1 MTLSQ
6 DPEPSLPTARNFRWL
21 ALVAA
26 VMTFLLIVVGGIV
39 RVTGSGLGCPDW
51 PLCYGQIIPPLQFA
65 SLIEYSHRLT
75 ASLTSPLIVA
85 TTIVAWIRYRHAKWI
100 FWPSVISLVLLLIQ
114 VLLGGITVVM
124 ELPPTIVAVHLA
136 NALLILAFQ
145 VLIMVGAFRI
155 HQRSGEAPSFSLV
168 DPLTRL
174 GASTAATIF
183 LLLVSG
189 ALVTSTGAEA
199 ACAGWPLCDG
209 LIWPGNLLGQI
220 HMLHRF
226 IAAMGG
232 LMVIGLA
239 WVAWQGRRE
248 KPQAAIA
255 AVVTAVLLLAQV
267 LVGAANVLRGFPPTL
282 GGLHVATATAVWGSL
297 ILTLSLSG
305 ERRLPTADHP
315 APDAVSGSPG
325 SVGDYIALMKP
336 IIVGLL
342 LVTTLAA
349 MIVAARGWPDWGLV
363 AWTMLGGTMAAGGS
377 SALNQYIDRE
387 LDVRMQRTSRRPL
400 PNGRLREAEAVA
412 FGLALSIGS
421 FYILAVFVNLLS
433 AVLALSGILY
443 YVIFYSLGLKQA
455 TTHNIVI
462 GGGAGAIPPLVG
474 WAAATGNLSV
484 GAFFLF
490 ALIFFWTPPHFW
502 ALALVRRKDYA
513 KAGVPMLPVIYGER
527 ETRTEIFLYTLQVV
541 ALTLLMPV
549 AHVGGSVYLLL
560 AVGLGGMLCY
570 FAWQLLRKGGN
581 RSAWKMYRYSSMYLA
596 LIFSALVVDTF
607 VRF

>member
-1 MTLSQ
+1 MTTSPHQ
-6 DPEPSLPTARNFRWL
+6 QPRLPDARKFRWL
-21 ALVAA
+21 ALAAA

-65 SLIEYSHRLT
+65 SIIEYSHRLT

-85 TTIVAWIRYRHAKWI
+85 TTLVAWLRYKKAAWV
-100 FWPSVISLVLLLIQ
+100 FWPSVASLVLLLVQ
-114 VLLGGITVVM
+114 VLLGGLTVVM

-136 NALLILAFQ
+136 NALLILALQ
-145 VLIMVGAFRI
+145 VLVMVGAFRI
-155 HQRSGEAPSFSLV
+155 HQRSDEAPSFSLA
-168 DPLTRL
+168 DPLARL
-174 GASTAATIF
+174 AASTTATVF

-189 ALVTSTGAEA
+189 ALVTSTGADT

-209 LIWPGNLLGQI
+209 GIWPAGLLGQI

-226 IAAMGG
+226 IAALAG
-232 LMVIGLA
+232 LMILGLA
-239 WVAWQGRRE
+239 WAAWQRRRD
-248 KPQAAIA
+248 KPPVAIA
-255 AVVTAVLLLAQV
+255 GVVTAVLLLGQV
-267 LVGAANVLRGFPPTL
+267 LVGAANVLNGFPPGL

-297 ILTLSLSG
+297 ILTLALAG
-305 ERRLPTADHP
+305 ERKQPGLDSGADQP
-315 APDAVSGSPG
+315 IPQSPG
-325 SVGDYIALMKP
+325 SLGDYIALMKP
-336 IIVGLL
+336 IIIGLL

-349 MIVAARGWPDWGLV
+349 MIVAGHGWPDLGLV
-363 AWTMLGGTMAAGGS
+363 AWTMLGGTLAAGGS

-387 LDVRMQRTSRRPL
+387 LDLKMQRTSGRPL
-400 PNGRLREAEAVA
+400 PGGRLRAAEAVA
-412 FGLALSIGS
+412 FGLALSIAS

-433 AVLALSGILY
+433 AVLALAGILY
-443 YVIFYSLGLKQA
+443 YVIFYSMGLKQA

-474 WAAATGNLSV
+474 WAAVSGGLSA

-490 ALIFFWTPPHFW
+490 ALVFFWTPPHFW

-513 KAGVPMLPVIYGER
+513 KAGVPMLPVVYGER

-549 AHVGGSVYLLL
+549 AHIGGWIYLLL
-560 AVGLGGMLCY
+560 AVGLGGLLCY
-570 FAWQLLRKGGN
+570 YAWQLLRQGGN
-581 RSAWKMYRYSSMYLA
+581 KSAWMMYRYSSLYLA
-596 LIFSALVVDTF
+596 LIFTALVVDTL